1 LIVKIHSLNHG
12 CNAVITHQFEKPMQ
26 QRTSTLPWYE
36 QGQIAQNLHGLAA
49 TEEDVRLLRS
59 RLHEGLVRDWL
70 VSFLRAH
77 RLAGV
82 CFSLS
87 KHDDKSSLGVDV
99 IWLTP
104 AQIVSE
110 ATECQPGISV
120 LPLGYIP
127 VGGCAEGSGDPYFLD
142 LREKTIDPPV
152 VRVPHDFAGQGPY
165 PLDRVELVAES
176 LSSFLSKATF

>member
-1 LIVKIHSLNHG
+1 
-12 CNAVITHQFEKPMQ
+12 MQ

-59 RLHEGLVRDWL
+59 RLHESLVPDWL

-87 KHDDKSSLGVDV
+87 KHDDKSSLGADV

-120 LPLGYIP
+120 VPLG
-127 VGGCAEGSGDPYFLD
+127 
-142 LREKTIDPPV
+142 T
-152 VRVPHDFAGQGPY
+152 
-165 PLDRVELVAES
+165 
-176 LSSFLSKATF
+176 FLSVVVLRGLAIRIFWTYERKPLIPPW